1 MSLKR
6 VTIILV
12 ALLVAVWLAEPV
24 WRWAE
29 AGYLLTELAQPEP
42 GAASARSSVSYDV
55 DGRAYEGDLYLP
67 DGKPKAGVLLV
78 PGALAAGKDDA
89 RLIAFAGVMVD
100 ADFAVLVPDIPAIRQ
115 LRLRASDAA
124 DIADAIVYFSRR
136 PEIAGDP
143 LGIIAFS
150 YAAGPALL
158 AVLDPKVGA
167 KADFVMAVGPYYDA
181 EAVLT
186 FFTTGYFR
194 SPEGAWEHLEP
205 NAYGKWLFVA
215 SNAVQV
221 AHDQDRGLLA
231 EIARRKL
238 EDAQADVGELAGRLG
253 PEGRSILEFVGNTDP
268 ARAPAL
274 IAALPEPV
282 RAEIAALDLKRRDL
296 SNLAPALIIV
306 HGYDDPII
314 PYTESL
320 ALQKAVREDKADLYL
335 IQNLSHVDLG
345 EVGLRDAVTLWR
357 AVHHLLVERDRRK
370 TAPLIGNHA
379 PG

>member
-1 MSLKR
+1 MTLRR
-6 VTIILV
+6 VTAILAV
-12 ALLVAVWLAEPV
+12 LLVAVWLAEPV

-29 AGYLLTELAQPEP
+29 AAYLLSKLARPEAQTAP
-42 GAASARSSVSYDV
+42 ARSLVSYEV
-55 DGRAYEGDLYLP
+55 DGRAYEADLYLP
-67 DGKPKAGVLLV
+67 EAKPKAGALLV
-78 PGALAAGKDDA
+78 PGALAAGKDDK
-89 RLIAFAGVMVD
+89 RLIAFAGVMVA

-136 PEIAGDP
+136 PELAGRP
-143 LGIIAFS
+143 LGVVAFS

-158 AVLDPKVGA
+158 AVLDPKIGA
-167 KADFVMAVGPYYDA
+167 KADFLMAVGPYYDA

-194 SPEGAWEHLEP
+194 SGAGAWQHLDP

-215 SNAVQV
+215 SNAAEV
-221 AHDQDRGLLA
+221 AHDQDRALLA

-238 EDAQADVGELAGRLG
+238 KDTQAGVADIAARLG
-253 PEGRSILEFVGNTDP
+253 PEGRGIYDFVENTDP

-274 IAALPEPV
+274 IAALPQPIRE
-282 RAEIAALDLKRRDL
+282 EIGALDLKRRDL
-296 SNLAPALIIV
+296 SNLSPALILV
-306 HGYDDPII
+306 HGLDDPII

-320 ALQKAVREDKADLYL
+320 ALAEAVPAGKAGLYL
-335 IQNLSHVDLG
+335 VQNLSHVDLG
-345 EVGLRDAVTLWR
+345 EIGLRDAVTLWR
-357 AVHHLLVERDRRK
+357 AVHHLLVERDRPK
-370 TAPLIGNHA
+370 TAPFGRDPT